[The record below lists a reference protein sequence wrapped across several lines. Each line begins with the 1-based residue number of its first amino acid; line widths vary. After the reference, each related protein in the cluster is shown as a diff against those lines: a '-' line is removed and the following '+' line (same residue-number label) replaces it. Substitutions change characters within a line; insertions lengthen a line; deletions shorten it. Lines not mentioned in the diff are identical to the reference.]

1 MLSIQTTGRR
11 SCRYLLAG
19 STVLVLGASAAVQA
33 AESAVGQW
41 QPRAVRFDYLGAVS
55 GSTYSCQG
63 LDDTIS
69 RLLRGLAS
77 VRDLKI
83 QPISCIPSYSTPSRF
98 PSLMLRFTAFAPPGG
113 KAGDASAGI
122 LTGTWKPILWSAH
135 RPFPLEI
142 GDCELIDE
150 LRLKVL
156 PALAVRNSQSQL
168 HCEPFQATSWSLS
181 FDVLVPAAAATS
193 P

>member
-1 MLSIQTTGRR
+1 VNGRR
-11 SCRYLLAG
+11 SCRCLLTG
-19 STVLVLGASAAVQA
+19 STVFLLGTSVAVQA

-41 QPRAVRFDYLGAVS
+41 QPREVRFDYLGAVS

-69 RLLRGLAS
+69 QLLRGLAS

-98 PSLMLRFTAFAPPGG
+98 PSLMLRFTAFAPPGA
-113 KAGDASAGI
+113 KAGDASAGSI
-122 LTGTWKPILWSAH
+122 PGTWKPVLWSAH

-156 PALAVRNSQSQL
+156 PALAIRNSQSQL